1 MDPAG
6 SGNDL
11 IFPAQVA
18 LYGEPRD
25 PREGSGPSPD
35 PRPTS
40 SLRPGPNANGPGHA
54 FASPPSRRAIRGFPT
69 GIRLLPPRYIPEK
82 TFPARGTSAQSFTPP
97 TKLPTFPKRRS
108 PSGAPGSVATG
119 DLSYTRE
126 ASSLHGMR
134 KRPTNLS
141 HARGA
146 SVTPSAGQPCKKP
159 FPCGR
164 HRRKRFSSLAPP
176 PFLRARGYIAQ
187 YFDSIRR
194 ILPFLRARG
203 AYTATP
209 SGAFRSSPFLRAWG
223 GLLRPFRIKRQ
234 CAHFPTRAGH
244 QGKAAGVRFFADL
257 SYARGYC
264 HLFPPRLSPHEGRA
278 RNREARQH
286 HAGPFRAGP
295 FRLRGKVRVPLPFGS
310 GLPVCR
316 VLPPPRSGTD
326 GFCPP
331 PGGSSASA
339 RFPHSRSFHRYSA
352 AFTRRHTVPDRPH
365 SGRGAGS
372 DRH

>member
-54 FASPPSRRAIRGFPT
+54 FASPPSRRAIRRFPT

-97 TKLPTFPKRRS
+97 TKLPTFPTRGS

-146 SVTPSAGQPCKKP
+146 SVTPSAGQPRKKP

-164 HRRKRFSSLAPP
+164 HRRKRFSSPAP
-176 PFLRARGYIAQ
+176 PFLRARGYITQ
-187 YFDSIRR
+187 DFDSIRR

-209 SGAFRSSPFLRAWG
+209 SGAIRSSPFLRAWG
-223 GLLRPFRIKRQ
+223 GRQLHTSLRARGIRERPRAYASSRT
-234 CAHFPTRAGH
+234 FPTRGAI
-244 QGKAAGVRFFADL
+244 AISSLPAFLRTRD
-257 SYARGYC
+257 
-264 HLFPPRLSPHEGRA
+264 RA

-286 HAGPFRAGP
+286 RAGPFRAGP

-352 AFTRRHTVPDRPH
+352 AFTRRHTVPDRLR

>member
-1 MDPAG
+1 M
-6 SGNDL
+6 
-11 IFPAQVA
+11 
-18 LYGEPRD
+18 
-25 PREGSGPSPD
+25 
-35 PRPTS
+35 
-40 SLRPGPNANGPGHA
+40 
-54 FASPPSRRAIRGFPT
+54 
-69 GIRLLPPRYIPEK
+69 LLPPRRPGARSEAFPRGYGCYRPATQARKE

-97 TKLPTFPKRRS
+97 SKLPTFPKRRS

-119 DLSYTRE
+119 DLSYTRD

-146 SVTPSAGQPCKKP
+146 SVTPSAGQPRKKP

-164 HRRKRFSSLAPP
+164 HRRKRFSSPAP
-176 PFLRARGYIAQ
+176 PFLRARGHITQ
-187 YFDSIRR
+187 HFDNIR
-194 ILPFLRARG
+194 IMLHFLRTRG

-244 QGKAAGVRFFADL
+244 QGKAEGVRFFADL

-331 PGGSSASA
+331 PGASSASA

-352 AFTRRHTVPDRPH
+352 AFTRRHTVPDRLR
-365 SGRGAGS
+365 SGRVTGS

>member
-1 MDPAG
+1 M
-6 SGNDL
+6 
-11 IFPAQVA
+11 
-18 LYGEPRD
+18 
-25 PREGSGPSPD
+25 
-35 PRPTS
+35 
-40 SLRPGPNANGPGHA
+40 
-54 FASPPSRRAIRGFPT
+54 
-69 GIRLLPPRYIPEK
+69 LLPPRRPGARSDAFPRGYGCYRTATQTRKK

-97 TKLPTFPKRRS
+97 PTLPTFPKRRS

-159 FPCGR
+159 FPCGGDTGGSGSR
-164 HRRKRFSSLAPP
+164 HSPP
-176 PFLRARGYIAQ
+176 
-187 YFDSIRR
+187 
-194 ILPFLRARG
+194 
-203 AYTATP
+203 
-209 SGAFRSSPFLRAWG
+209 
-223 GLLRPFRIKRQ
+223 
-234 CAHFPTRAGH
+234 
-244 QGKAAGVRFFADL
+244 L
-257 SYARGYC
+257 SYARGGILHNTLIILEECSISYAHVGHIPR
-264 HLFPPRLSPHEGRA
+264 HLRERSGHPLSYARGGASSAPSGYNGNVHTSLRARGIRERSRAYASSRTFPTRGAIAISSLPAFLCTRDRA

-352 AFTRRHTVPDRPH
+352 AFTRRHTVPDRLR
-365 SGRGAGS
+365 SGRGTGS

>member
-1 MDPAG
+1 M
-6 SGNDL
+6 
-11 IFPAQVA
+11 
-18 LYGEPRD
+18 
-25 PREGSGPSPD
+25 
-35 PRPTS
+35 
-40 SLRPGPNANGPGHA
+40 
-54 FASPPSRRAIRGFPT
+54 
-69 GIRLLPPRYIPEK
+69 LLPPRRPGARSDAFPRGYGCYRPATQARKE

-97 TKLPTFPKRRS
+97 SKLPTFPKRRS

-119 DLSYTRE
+119 DLSYTRD

-146 SVTPSAGQPCKKP
+146 SVTPSAGQPRKKP

-164 HRRKRFSSLAPP
+164 HRRKRFSSPAP
-176 PFLRARGYIAQ
+176 PFLRARGHITQ
-187 YFDSIRR
+187 DFDSIRR
-194 ILPFLRARG
+194 MLPFLRARG

-234 CAHFPTRAGH
+234 CA
-244 QGKAAGVRFFADL
+244 L
-257 SYARGYC
+257 SYARGASGKGRGRTLLRGPFPRAGLLPSLPSPPFSARGPRLQSGGTATPC
-264 HLFPPRLSPHEGRA
+264 RTFPRRAFPPAREGSRPA
-278 RNREARQH
+278 
-286 HAGPFRAGP
+286 PV
-295 FRLRGKVRVPLPFGS
+295 RLRPA
-310 GLPVCR
+310 VCR

-352 AFTRRHTVPDRPH
+352 AFTRRHTVPDRLR

>member
-1 MDPAG
+1 M
-6 SGNDL
+6 
-11 IFPAQVA
+11 
-18 LYGEPRD
+18 
-25 PREGSGPSPD
+25 
-35 PRPTS
+35 
-40 SLRPGPNANGPGHA
+40 
-54 FASPPSRRAIRGFPT
+54 
-69 GIRLLPPRYIPEK
+69 LLPPRRPGARSDAFPRGYGCYRPATQARKE

-97 TKLPTFPKRRS
+97 SKLPTFPTRRS

-134 KRPTNLS
+134 KRP
-141 HARGA
+141 H
-146 SVTPSAGQPCKKP
+146 QP
-159 FPCGR
+159 FP
-164 HRRKRFSSLAPP
+164 
-176 PFLRARGYIAQ
+176 RARGIRHT
-187 YFDSIRR
+187 IRR
-194 ILPFLRARG
+194 TTAQEPFPMRETPAEAVLVTRPPFPTRAW

-223 GLLRPFRIKRQ
+223 DILRPFRIKRQ
-234 CAHFPTRAGH
+234 CAHFPTRTGH
-244 QGKAAGVRFFADL
+244 QGKAEGVRFFADL
-257 SYARGYC
+257 SHARGYC
-264 HLFPPRLSPHEGRA
+264 HLFPPRLSLHEGRA

-286 HAGPFRAGP
+286 RAGPFRAGP

-316 VLPPPRSGTD
+316 VLTPPRSGTD